1 MKGTTTMKNSININ
15 NCPNLFNL
23 LTLNNVIADDTFIED
38 AETGDMINLNAL
50 IGDAVNDVEILTE
63 DLQK

>member
-1 MKGTTTMKNSININ
+1 MKNSININ

-38 AETGDMINLNAL
+38 AETGDMINLNRL
-50 IGDAVNDVEILTE
+50 INDASNELKAAGCWGE
-63 DLQK
+63 

>member
-1 MKGTTTMKNSININ
+1 MNNSININ

-38 AETGDMINLNAL
+38 AETGEMINLNRL
-50 IGDAVNDVEILTE
+50 INDAANELKAAGCWGE
-63 DLQK
+63 

>member
-1 MKGTTTMKNSININ
+1 MKGTTKMKNSININ

-38 AETGDMINLNAL
+38 TDTGELINLNRL
-50 IGDAVNDVEILTE
+50 IEAAAAE
-63 DLQK
+63 LQGLGE

>member
-1 MKGTTTMKNSININ
+1 MKNSININ

-38 AETGDMINLNAL
+38 AETGDMINLNRL
-50 IGDAVNDVEILTE
+50 INDAANELKATGCWGE
-63 DLQK
+63 

>member
-1 MKGTTTMKNSININ
+1 MKGTITMKNSINTN

-38 AETGDMINLNAL
+38 AETGDMINLNRL
-50 IGDAVNDVEILTE
+50 INDAVNELKATGCWGE
-63 DLQK
+63 

>member
-1 MKGTTTMKNSININ
+1 MKNSININ

-38 AETGDMINLNAL
+38 ADTGEMINLNRL
-50 IGDAVNDVEILTE
+50 INDAANELKAAGCWGE
-63 DLQK
+63 